1 MWVLGGRGGGKV
13 VLDISGARASGLHLP
28 FDVVPE
34 NRAYLGLEANEIFQG
49 HDLLRPED
57 YENRNN
63 NTL

>member
-1 MWVLGGRGGGKV
+1 VI
-13 VLDISGARASGLHLP
+13 LDISGARASGLHLP